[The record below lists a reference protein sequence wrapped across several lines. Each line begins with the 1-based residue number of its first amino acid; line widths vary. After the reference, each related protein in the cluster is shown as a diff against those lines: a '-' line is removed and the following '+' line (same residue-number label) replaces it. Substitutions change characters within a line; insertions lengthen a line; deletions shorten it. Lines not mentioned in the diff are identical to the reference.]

1 MQIKYCE
8 MTNREIVDKIFNAL
22 KYNNKDEAIS
32 RRFILKVLRDT
43 TKWLISQKLLDRT
56 LFNEMNLYSEINCFE
71 FEKEDV
77 VKCPIIEFR
86 RCKTLMKSKKPL
98 PELIF
103 SRFGA
108 SIKNILSI
116 DGENEFIFV
125 TAEQYRR
132 NQKRQVRRN
141 EYYIYLGADN
151 HLYIPDHEILTVDL
165 TILTLKTDEV
175 VDCSECKDSGCKSN
189 WDYDF
194 IIPDK
199 LIDPLYKDALQTL
212 GLTKQIIE
220 DQNPNNLE
228 RQ

>member
-1 MQIKYCE
+1 

-32 RRFILKVLRDT
+32 RRFILKVLRNT
-43 TKWLISQKLLDRT
+43 AKWLLSQKLLDRT
-56 LFNEMNLYSEINCFE
+56 LFKELNLYSDITCFE
-71 FEKEDV
+71 FEKMDV

-108 SIKNILSI
+108 SIKNIVSI

-125 TAEQYRR
+125 SLEQYRR
-132 NQKRQVRRN
+132 NKKRNVKRN
-141 EYYIYLGADN
+141 DYYIYLGTDN
-151 HLYIPDHEILTVDL
+151 HLYIPDHETLTVDL
-165 TILTLKTDEV
+165 TVLTIKTDEV
-175 VDCSECKDSGCKSN
+175 EDCSSCKDNECRSG
-189 WDYDF
+189 WDYGF
-194 IIPDK
+194 IISDK
-199 LIDPLYKDALQTL
+199 LVDPLYKDALQTL
-212 GLTKQIIE
+212 GLTKQILE

>member
-1 MQIKYCE
+1 MI
-8 MTNREIVDKIFNAL
+8 NREIVDKIINAL

-32 RRFILKVLRDT
+32 RRFVLKVLRDSA
-43 TKWLISQKLLDRT
+43 KWLISQKLLDRT
-56 LFNEMNLYSEINCFE
+56 IFKELNLYSDIPCFE

-86 RCKTLMKSKKPL
+86 SCKTLMKSKKPL

-108 SIKNILSI
+108 SIRNVMSI
-116 DGENEFIFV
+116 DGENEFVFISS
-125 TAEQYRR
+125 EQYRR
-132 NQKRQVRRN
+132 NKKRSVKRD

-165 TILTLKTDEV
+165 TVMTLKTDEV
-175 VDCSECKDSGCKSN
+175 DDCSSCKANSCKNN
-189 WDYDF
+189 WDKTF

-199 LIDPLYKDALQTL
+199 LVDPLYKDALQTL
-212 GLTKQIIE
+212 GLNRQIID
-220 DQNPNNLE
+220 DQNPNGQE